1 MTDDSSLGPH
11 GLPYQLV
18 EAYSKSQSP
27 DALPKLVRVALYT
40 RVSTPAQM
48 IGEFSA
54 MNKQRFGLEAT
65 VAQNAK
71 LNWRIT
77 HDFSDGARSGTKRN
91 RKFIKAARMAAFARE
106 YDLLLVGAQARIARD
121 VCFSMQFIEDL
132 ERNGVEIWTTTGQRI
147 SIKGDNFVATGVT
160 AVMDQHESIRLSE
173 RIGMSLARA
182 SARGLHACGHPP
194 PGYIR
199 VPYQKMHIMPGE
211 GIEHSREMFLRIA
224 EGESEADIE
233 LDFNRQ
239 GIVEPAIVICR
250 GKPTER
256 TIRGK
261 PYTRARIG
269 RIIRDV
275 TYMGCVRCKGWSN
288 FSKSLPEPKFFF
300 KGVAIYPGVHQE
312 TVTEEAWRKANANL
326 DGRPKL
332 ERKPKTADLEGI
344 FIVQGLAECECG
356 ETLTTKYV
364 GKANDPKRRNYLVC
378 MSQNGSNRRPT
389 NPCSMP
395 TVPAGAVDDCTVHYL
410 SSLFKHPELLS
421 FGLEGPVQA
430 KEKSLGD
437 LQAELASLRVQIND
451 CSQLYR
457 EVKLTAREV
466 LAAQLR
472 ALSDKE
478 ADTLRRI
485 RTHASPSVKA
495 TAAQSATIEELQEAA
510 RQLDAAPRCEVKRL
524 IKIWVS
530 KVRVKHATEDG
541 GHIRRFVVSL
551 DLKFNSMPD
560 APPHVFTIE
569 ETARR
574 SGKYHIVAPF
584 VQDIIGAPSK
594 VVSSSSPC
602 YPLVLLE
609 KWKQQLARNGI
620 TQKKIAHHEG
630 LSESYVSNVVKLAAI
645 PRQLRDRILRAD
657 HPATGYNWLKRL
669 ASAPLAEMEWE
680 VARLLDGPTRPP
692 RRRLAG
698 GADTI
703 DSNQTRIEKSPG
715 AQAVV

>member
-1 MTDDSSLGPH
+1 MTDDSNLGPL
-11 GLPYQLV
+11 GIPYQLV

-48 IGEFSA
+48 MGEFSA

-91 RKFIKAARMAAFARE
+91 RKFIKAARMAALARE

-121 VCFSMQFIEDL
+121 VSFSMQFIEDL
-132 ERNGVEIWTTTGQRI
+132 ESNGVEIWTTTGQRI
-147 SIKGDNFVATGVT
+147 SVKGDSFVTTGVT
-160 AVMDQHESIRLSE
+160 AVMDQHESIRMSE
-173 RIGMSLARA
+173 RIGMSKVRA
-182 SARGLHACGHPP
+182 SAIGLRVGGHPP

-199 VPYQKMHIMPGE
+199 VPFQKGHIMPGE
-211 GIEHSREMFLRIA
+211 GNDHVKEMFLRTS
-224 EGESEADIE
+224 EGESVADIE
-233 LDFNRQ
+233 DRFGRL
-239 GIVEPAIVICR
+239 GIVAPAMVVCQGTDKERTMR
-250 GKPTER
+250 GKPF
-256 TIRGK
+256 
-261 PYTRARIG
+261 TRADIV

-275 TYMGCVRCKGWSN
+275 TYMGYVRCKNWSR
-288 FSKSLPEPKFFF
+288 FSKSLPPPKFFIN
-300 KGVAIYPGVHQE
+300 GVAIYPGSHQWTVSEE
-312 TVTEEAWRKANANL
+312 TWRKSNANL
-326 DGRPKL
+326 DSRPKL
-332 ERKPKTADLEGI
+332 TKKSKTADLDGR
-344 FIVQGLAECECG
+344 FIVQGLVKCECG

-364 GKANDPKRRNYLVC
+364 GKATDPKRRNYLVC
-378 MSQNGSNRRPT
+378 MSQNGSNRRPI

-395 TVPAGAVDDCTVHYL
+395 TVPATAVDDCTVYYL

-421 FGLEGPVQA
+421 FGLEEPVQA

-437 LQAELASLRVQIND
+437 LQVELAALRVRIND

-457 EVKLTAREV
+457 EVELTAREV

-472 ALSDKE
+472 TLSAKE
-478 ADTLRRI
+478 ADTLRQI
-485 RTHASPSVKA
+485 RAYASPAVKD
-495 TAAQSATIEELQEAA
+495 TAGQSATIEELQEAA

-524 IKIWVS
+524 VKIWVS

-541 GHIRRFVVSL
+541 DHVRRFVVSL
-551 DLKFNSMPD
+551 DLKFNTMPD
-560 APPHVFTIE
+560 APPHVFTVE

-584 VQDIIGAPSK
+584 VQEVGGSPSK
-594 VVSSSSPC
+594 VVSKSSPC

-620 TQKKIAHHEG
+620 TQKKIALQEG

-645 PRQLRDRILRAD
+645 PRQLRDRILKAD
-657 HPATGYNWLKRL
+657 HPATGYNWLNRL

-680 VARLLDGPTRPP
+680 VARLLDGPTRPQ
-692 RRRLAG
+692 RRRRAG
-698 GADTI
+698 GADTNG
-703 DSNQTRIEKSPG
+703 SNQTGIEKSPG